1 MNQSNEIFLNTIQE
15 KTHYKRSISSSF
27 QELKKWNSLI
37 FRRGRYWY
45 QFDNWSIPNTG
56 VIKEWYVEDND
67 WIPKVSSSSLD
78 NSNSLKIVF
87 DVEKYTLPDDSI
99 LQDVRIS
106 SDESYI
112 VLVVSSLRS
121 TNLIGIKKYTMEKL
135 FIIEDISV
143 ESSFYLGK
151 FGVMYTRSKEYG
163 RPSKLFY
170 KSFDSF
176 TEEELFEENECSFR
190 LKIVHIDSNNCFVK
204 SVDFQKGRI
213 FLYSFD
219 RTGFVRH
226 SYTETVAPT
235 PRDIAL
241 FSTEKAQYF
250 LGLSSTEEKKD
261 QLILRETSSGDR
273 VSITIPYQDRAR
285 RVHCI
290 GRYILLDC
298 SNAANSVFYLAT
310 FKNNSL
316 RELSV
321 NKITFDEKTTL
332 YENSFSDRVLLFLER
347 RTFYEKILSFDL
359 IENTLKTEFERP
371 IIKSNNTKYFSKV
384 IWTKKDSYDVSIPI
398 SLFWKS
404 EDTDELPRRKK
415 CILSVYGAYGKNDNS
430 DLDEIMLSIIDAGF
444 IYAIVHVR
452 GGGYLGGEWY
462 RSGKALNKWNS
473 IRDFIEGVNYLREND
488 VIDSKRL
495 GLITSSAGGII
506 AGAVLNEEK
515 NLLQSILLFS
525 PFINPYDTLQNPND
539 PLSKTEIAEWGD
551 IRDPEVK
558 AYIKSYSPMQNIEK
572 ARDSNTVIVNIL
584 GEKDPYINNNE
595 VIEWSKKLNSIGV
608 KSLLYLNKAA
618 GHGGFTP
625 SDVLLMIDTLNYFFE
640 EVGRNNG
647 SLSTVVG

>member
-121 TNLIGIKKYTMEKL
+121 TNLIGIKKYTMEEL

-640 EVGRNNG
+640 EV
-647 SLSTVVG
+647 

>member
-430 DLDEIMLSIIDAGF
+430 DLDKIMLSIIDAGF

-640 EVGRNNG
+640 EVGRNN
-647 SLSTVVG
+647 L

>member
-444 IYAIVHVR
+444 IYAIVYVR

-640 EVGRNNG
+640 EVGRNN
-647 SLSTVVG
+647 L

>member
-121 TNLIGIKKYTMEKL
+121 TNLIVIKKYTMEEL

-640 EVGRNNG
+640 EVGRNN
-647 SLSTVVG
+647 L

>member
-462 RSGKALNKWNS
+462 RSGKVLNKWNS

-640 EVGRNNG
+640 EVGRNN
-647 SLSTVVG
+647 L

>member
-112 VLVVSSLRS
+112 VLVVYSLRS
-121 TNLIGIKKYTMEKL
+121 TNLIGIKKYTMEEL

-640 EVGRNNG
+640 EVGRNN
-647 SLSTVVG
+647 L

>member
-121 TNLIGIKKYTMEKL
+121 TNLIGIKKYTMEEL

-625 SDVLLMIDTLNYFFE
+625 SDVLLMIDILNYFFE
-640 EVGRNNG
+640 EVGRNN
-647 SLSTVVG
+647 L

>member
-15 KTHYKRSISSSF
+15 KTHYKRAISSAF

-56 VIKEWYVEDND
+56 VIKEWYAEDND

-78 NSNSLKIVF
+78 NSNSFKIVF

-121 TNLIGIKKYTMEKL
+121 TNLIGIKKYTMEEL

-219 RTGFVRH
+219 RTGFVKH
-226 SYTETVAPT
+226 SYTETIAPT

-273 VSITIPYQDRAR
+273 VSITLPYQDRAR

-371 IIKSNNTKYFSKV
+371 VIKSNNTKYFSKV
-384 IWTKKDSYDVSIPI
+384 IWTKKDNYDVSIPI

-404 EDTDELPRRKK
+404 EDTDEFPRRKK

-488 VIDSKRL
+488 IIDSKRL

-525 PFINPYDTLQNPND
+525 PFINPYDALQNPND

-595 VIEWSKKLNSIGV
+595 VIEWSNKLNSIGV

-625 SDVLLMIDTLNYFFE
+625 SDVLLMIDTLNFFFE
-640 EVGRNNG
+640 EVGRNN
-647 SLSTVVG
+647 L

>member
-27 QELKKWNSLI
+27 HELKKWNSLI

-121 TNLIGIKKYTMEKL
+121 TNLIGIKKYTMEEL

-226 SYTETVAPT
+226 SYTETIAPT

-250 LGLSSTEEKKD
+250 LGLSSTVEKKD

-462 RSGKALNKWNS
+462 RSGKTLNKWNS

-625 SDVLLMIDTLNYFFE
+625 SDVPLMIDTLNYFFE
-640 EVGRNNG
+640 EVGRNN
-647 SLSTVVG
+647 L

>member
-15 KTHYKRSISSSF
+15 KTHYKRSISSAF

-56 VIKEWYVEDND
+56 VIKEWYAEDND

-121 TNLIGIKKYTMEKL
+121 TNLIGIKKYTMEEL

-213 FLYSFD
+213 FLYSFE
-219 RTGFVRH
+219 RTGFVKH
-226 SYTETVAPT
+226 SYTETIAPT

-273 VSITIPYQDRAR
+273 VSITLPYQDRAR

-625 SDVLLMIDTLNYFFE
+625 SDVPLMIDTLNYFFE
-640 EVGRNNG
+640 EVGRNN
-647 SLSTVVG
+647 L

>member
-121 TNLIGIKKYTMEKL
+121 TNLIGIKKYTMEEL

-384 IWTKKDSYDVSIPI
+384 IWTKKGSYDVSIPI

-640 EVGRNNG
+640 EVGRNN
-647 SLSTVVG
+647 L

>member
-56 VIKEWYVEDND
+56 VIKEWYVEDSD

-121 TNLIGIKKYTMEKL
+121 TNLIGIKKYTMEEL

-640 EVGRNNG
+640 EVGRNN
-647 SLSTVVG
+647 L

>member
-121 TNLIGIKKYTMEKL
+121 TNLIGIKKYTMEEL

-625 SDVLLMIDTLNYFFE
+625 SDVLLMIDTLNYLFE
-640 EVGRNNG
+640 EVGRNN
-647 SLSTVVG
+647 L

>member
-219 RTGFVRH
+219 WTGFVRH

-640 EVGRNNG
+640 EVGRNN
-647 SLSTVVG
+647 L

>member
-121 TNLIGIKKYTMEKL
+121 TNLIGIKKYTMEEL

-444 IYAIVHVR
+444 IYAIIHVR

-640 EVGRNNG
+640 EVGRNN
-647 SLSTVVG
+647 L

>member
-1 MNQSNEIFLNTIQE
+1 
-15 KTHYKRSISSSF
+15 HYKRSISSSF

-121 TNLIGIKKYTMEKL
+121 TNLIGIKKYTMEEL

-618 GHGGFTP
+618 GHG
-625 SDVLLMIDTLNYFFE
+625 
-640 EVGRNNG
+640 
-647 SLSTVVG
+647 

>member
-15 KTHYKRSISSSF
+15 KTHYKRSISSAF

-56 VIKEWYVEDND
+56 VIKEWYAEDND

-121 TNLIGIKKYTMEKL
+121 TNLIGIKKYTMEEL

-219 RTGFVRH
+219 RTGFVKH
-226 SYTETVAPT
+226 SYTETIAPT

-250 LGLSSTEEKKD
+250 LGLSSTEERKD

-273 VSITIPYQDRAR
+273 VSITLPYQDRAR

-316 RELSV
+316 KELSV

-625 SDVLLMIDTLNYFFE
+625 SDDLLMIDTLNYFFE
-640 EVGRNNG
+640 EVGRNN
-647 SLSTVVG
+647 L

>member
-27 QELKKWNSLI
+27 HELKKWNSLI

-121 TNLIGIKKYTMEKL
+121 TNLIGIKKYTMEEL

-226 SYTETVAPT
+226 SYTETIAPT

-250 LGLSSTEEKKD
+250 LGLSSTVEKKD

-572 ARDSNTVIVNIL
+572 ARDSNTVLVNIL

-625 SDVLLMIDTLNYFFE
+625 SDVPLMIDTLNYFFE
-640 EVGRNNG
+640 EVGRNN
-647 SLSTVVG
+647 L

>member
-1 MNQSNEIFLNTIQE
+1 MW
-15 KTHYKRSISSSF
+15 K
-27 QELKKWNSLI
+27 
-37 FRRGRYWY
+37 
-45 QFDNWSIPNTG
+45 
-56 VIKEWYVEDND
+56 
-67 WIPKVSSSSLD
+67 
-78 NSNSLKIVF
+78 
-87 DVEKYTLPDDSI
+87 KYTLPDDSI

-121 TNLIGIKKYTMEKL
+121 TNLIGIKKYTMEEL

-640 EVGRNNG
+640 EVGRNN
-647 SLSTVVG
+647 L

>member
-56 VIKEWYVEDND
+56 VIKEWYVEDDD

-121 TNLIGIKKYTMEKL
+121 TNLIGIKKYTMEEL

-640 EVGRNNG
+640 EVGRNN
-647 SLSTVVG
+647 L

>member
-121 TNLIGIKKYTMEKL
+121 TNLIGIKKYTMEEL

-151 FGVMYTRSKEYG
+151 FGVMYTRFKEYG

-473 IRDFIEGVNYLREND
+473 IRDCIEGVNYLREND

-640 EVGRNNG
+640 EVGRNN
-647 SLSTVVG
+647 L

>member
-415 CILSVYGAYGKNDNS
+415 CILSVYGAYGKNDNY

-640 EVGRNNG
+640 EVGRNN
-647 SLSTVVG
+647 L

>member
-121 TNLIGIKKYTMEKL
+121 TNLIGIKKYTMEEL

-250 LGLSSTEEKKD
+250 LGISSTEEKKD

-462 RSGKALNKWNS
+462 CSGKALNKWNS

-640 EVGRNNG
+640 EVGRNN
-647 SLSTVVG
+647 L

>member
-121 TNLIGIKKYTMEKL
+121 TNLIGIKKYTMEEL

-572 ARDSNTVIVNIL
+572 ARNSNTVIVNIL

-625 SDVLLMIDTLNYFFE
+625 SDVLLMIDTLNYLFE
-640 EVGRNNG
+640 EVGRNN
-647 SLSTVVG
+647 L

>member
-1 MNQSNEIFLNTIQE
+1 MNDLGLNTIQE

-285 RVHCI
+285 RVNCI

-640 EVGRNNG
+640 EVGRNN
-647 SLSTVVG
+647 L

>member
-151 FGVMYTRSKEYG
+151 FGVMYTRYKEYG

-640 EVGRNNG
+640 EVGRNN
-647 SLSTVVG
+647 L

>member
-56 VIKEWYVEDND
+56 VIKEWYVEYND

-121 TNLIGIKKYTMEKL
+121 TNLIGIKKYTMEEL

-640 EVGRNNG
+640 EVGRNN
-647 SLSTVVG
+647 L

>member
-27 QELKKWNSLI
+27 HELKKWNSLI

-121 TNLIGIKKYTMEKL
+121 TNLIGIKKYTMEEL

-226 SYTETVAPT
+226 SYTETITPT

-250 LGLSSTEEKKD
+250 LGLSSTVEKKD

-625 SDVLLMIDTLNYFFE
+625 SDVPLMIDTLNYFFE
-640 EVGRNNG
+640 EVGRNN
-647 SLSTVVG
+647 L

>member
-121 TNLIGIKKYTMEKL
+121 TNLIGIKKYTMEEL

-384 IWTKKDSYDVSIPI
+384 IWTKKDSYDVSIAI

-640 EVGRNNG
+640 EVGRNN
-647 SLSTVVG
+647 L

>member
-121 TNLIGIKKYTMEKL
+121 TNLIGIKKYTMEEL

-404 EDTDELPRRKK
+404 EDTDELSRRKK

-640 EVGRNNG
+640 EVGRNN
-647 SLSTVVG
+647 L

>member
-1 MNQSNEIFLNTIQE
+1 M
-15 KTHYKRSISSSF
+15 
-27 QELKKWNSLI
+27 I

-640 EVGRNNG
+640 EVGRNN
-647 SLSTVVG
+647 L

>member
-121 TNLIGIKKYTMEKL
+121 TNLIGIKKYTMEEL

-151 FGVMYTRSKEYG
+151 FGVMYTRSKEYR

-640 EVGRNNG
+640 EVGRNN
-647 SLSTVVG
+647 L

>member
-56 VIKEWYVEDND
+56 VIKEWYVEDTD

-121 TNLIGIKKYTMEKL
+121 TNLIGIKKYTMEEL

-415 CILSVYGAYGKNDNS
+415 CILSVYGAYGKNDNF

-640 EVGRNNG
+640 EVGRNN
-647 SLSTVVG
+647 L

>member
-473 IRDFIEGVNYLREND
+473 IRDFIEGVNYLREDD

-625 SDVLLMIDTLNYFFE
+625 SDVLLMIDTLNYFF
-640 EVGRNNG
+640 
-647 SLSTVVG
+647 

>member
-121 TNLIGIKKYTMEKL
+121 TNLIGIKKYTMEEL

-415 CILSVYGAYGKNDNS
+415 CILSVYGSVYGAYGKNDNS

-640 EVGRNNG
+640 EVGRNN
-647 SLSTVVG
+647 L

>member
-1 MNQSNEIFLNTIQE
+1 MNQSNEIFLNTIQK

-121 TNLIGIKKYTMEKL
+121 TNLIGIKKYTMEEL

-462 RSGKALNKWNS
+462 RSGKALNQWNS

-640 EVGRNNG
+640 EVGRNN
-647 SLSTVVG
+647 L

>member
-250 LGLSSTEEKKD
+250 LGLYSTEEKKD

-640 EVGRNNG
+640 EVGRNN
-647 SLSTVVG
+647 L

>member
-27 QELKKWNSLI
+27 HELKKWNSLI

-121 TNLIGIKKYTMEKL
+121 TNLIGIKKYTMEEL

-226 SYTETVAPT
+226 SYTETIAPT

-298 SNAANSVFYLAT
+298 SNAVNSVFYLAT

-625 SDVLLMIDTLNYFFE
+625 SDVPLMIDTLNYFFE
-640 EVGRNNG
+640 EVGRNN
-647 SLSTVVG
+647 L

>member
-121 TNLIGIKKYTMEKL
+121 TNLIGIKKYTMEEL

-190 LKIVHIDSNNCFVK
+190 LKIVHIDNNNCFVK

-640 EVGRNNG
+640 EVGRNN
-647 SLSTVVG
+647 L

>member
-121 TNLIGIKKYTMEKL
+121 TNLIGIKKYTMEEL

-625 SDVLLMIDTLNYFFE
+625 SDVLLMIDTLNY
-640 EVGRNNG
+640 
-647 SLSTVVG
+647 